1 MSAEKKFTNWHPV
14 QIIYILHKHSRNDRN
29 EDWRTAGSTTSTQTF
44 DVLLTLVDLVDTSEG
59 DLCELLQGHHVDGRS
74 DGLLAPRLRALAQLP
89 EFRVSPRSNF
99 FLIAKRFVIKRQ
111 IYPQSENTLQQR

>member
-1 MSAEKKFTNWHPV
+1 M
-14 QIIYILHKHSRNDRN
+14 IN
-29 EDWRTAGSTTSTQTF
+29 EYWRTAGSTTATQTF

-59 DLCELLQGHHVDGRS
+59 DLCELLQGHHVDGRR

-99 FLIAKRFVIKRQ
+99 FLIVNRFVIKTNF
-111 IYPQSENTLQQR
+111 PS